1 MERKSFTGQGILA
14 QIFGGAGSVERRS
27 FTRQGIPAQILGYT
41 GFHLLFWIG
50 LSALA
55 IRRLA
60 FEHAIADIALAILTV
75 LFPLAVL
82 LFRLA
87 YLLRRVGIE
96 RTRVTV
102 TYYCRRRRVMATSA
116 LSRIQVG
123 WMTVH
128 LKTAKSTVLRLH
140 AWQFSPRAWD
150 AVRIRFIRL
159 AEEIGLTEIDV
170 RGIRRIFVAGSPSG
184 ARASTAQ

>member
-1 MERKSFTGQGILA
+1 MERKSFTG
-14 QIFGGAGSVERRS
+14 
-27 FTRQGIPAQILGYT
+27 QGIPAQILGYT

-75 LFPLAVL
+75 LCLLAVL

-87 YLLRRVGIE
+87 NLLRSVGVE
-96 RTRVTV
+96 RTRVNV
-102 TYYCRRRRVMATSA
+102 NYYCRRRRVMATST
-116 LSRIQVG
+116 LSRIQAG
-123 WMTVH
+123 PMTVH
-128 LKTAKSTVLRLH
+128 LKTAESPVLRLH

-170 RGIRRIFVAGSPSG
+170 RGVRRVFEEESPSA